1 MKLILITDVKDLG
14 MAGDVVTVK
23 DGYARNYLLPKKYAV
38 MATRDALKKIE
49 SIKDQADK
57 VRNSRLEEHKAL
69 LAEISEVSLSFT
81 RKADENGNLYGSVS
95 EYDIVDAMSLKGIK
109 IHRNNVIFE
118 KHIKEISDSEV
129 QISFGTDLTTTIKVS
144 VVKEEI

>member
-49 SIKDQADK
+49 SIKVQADK

-129 QISFGTDLTTTIKVS
+129 QISFGTDLTTTIKVA